1 MRAPDVV
8 LRLRRILGFACT
20 LYSSSGMSV
29 GLRLRRIL
37 GFACT
42 LYSSS
47 GMAVGLCLRRILGF
61 VCTLYSSSGM
71 SVGYAVCKRN
81 ILGNILG
88 SAGCVLPGGVPSLAF
103 AIHIPPWRGRW
114 SCPWRQPYCILLLQI
129 RRSGLGF
136 RFLLLFWGCRC
147 CCFCCYCRNY

>member
-1 MRAPDVV
+1 MFLPTSKNCAWDFV
-8 LRLRRILGFACT
+8 RLLSMLLLLLLLGSLPCPQHPWKCQGGVGWRSPSSVACMP
-20 LYSSSGMSV
+20 YSSLAWSVEFALEGSGQPFQYVRS
-29 GLRLRRIL
+29 
-37 GFACT
+37 
-42 LYSSS
+42 
-47 GMAVGLCLRRILGF
+47 
-61 VCTLYSSSGM
+61 
-71 SVGYAVCKRN
+71 
-81 ILGNILG
+81 ILG

-129 RRSGLGF
+129 RPSGLGF